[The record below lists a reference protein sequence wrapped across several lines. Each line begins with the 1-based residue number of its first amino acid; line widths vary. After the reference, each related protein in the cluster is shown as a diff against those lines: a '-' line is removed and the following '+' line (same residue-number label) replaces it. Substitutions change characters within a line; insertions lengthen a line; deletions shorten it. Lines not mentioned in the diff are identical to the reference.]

1 MADINKVILVGR
13 ITRDSELTYTHG
25 GYPILKFSIAV
36 NKRRKQ
42 GDEYVDEAS
51 FFDVRVW
58 GKTAESIGPYTN
70 KGQQVAIEG
79 ALKQERWETQSGDT
93 RSRVVIDSSYL
104 QLLGGKR
111 EDSASPRAG
120 APPRPGAPARGQAP
134 PRPGTFQPPENAPP
148 APGQNIAGFEEDI
161 PF

>member
-13 ITRDSELTYTHG
+13 ITRDSELTYTGG

-42 GDEYVDEAS
+42 EDEYVDEAS
-51 FFDVRVW
+51 FFEIRVW
-58 GKTAESIGPYTN
+58 GKTAESIEAYTK

-79 ALKQERWETQSGDT
+79 ALKQERWQTQSGDN
-93 RSRVVIDSSYL
+93 RSRVLIDSSYV

-111 EDSASPRAG
+111 EETASPRAG
-120 APPRPGAPARGQAP
+120 APPRPGAPARPPAP
-134 PRPGTFQPPENAPP
+134 PRPGTFPAQGNAPP
-148 APGQNIAGFEEDI
+148 TPGQNTAEFEDDI